1 MASNYRGYAQRRG
14 FDPIK
19 APTQI
24 IDRFLEQQNNYG
36 NQLRRNQEIKQRQ
49 EQQVQDQKNKNFAI
63 EQQNRQMVEM
73 SDRRNEAAI
82 RDAKLKNLNT
92 QYKNALRGV
101 EEANGYAQA
110 LAGFS
115 QSLGKS
121 IETYRAR
128 VYEEKFAA
136 GMQMVYE
143 HGISPE
149 EWLELTMGEAQSE
162 VTSDATERLVDQ
174 MMERGVSGEV
184 IERIRNLTGPQKL
197 GAEKALMV
205 RAGESYQEFVS
216 DNYETEYEVGNGLTM
231 SRAEAEST
239 NNMGALRVIN
249 SLQNQEYFKKFSS
262 FDPTMASKY
271 MMEPMRK
278 WELDYMRNQSAAK
291 DKQVRA
297 QVAADR
303 KNETYLVAET
313 EGVPGL
319 VNRYYARGQA
329 SGSKSGVAIERS
341 KTVNTIAEG
350 VKSGALDVSIAEEF
364 LDHQVTIKGQQPK
377 AFSDLYPAEAAVLED
392 AVTANRRK
400 VHSEWQLIEAERG
413 RSQSQFNDSV
423 REALYSGE
431 FSNEQVEPL
440 MNKAIADDNKEL
452 VSMLKTFMSTGSVDA
467 KQEKAF
473 EEDFEEQY
481 AIGNLT
487 QDMVFNSPLSPEKK
501 QKWLKL
507 AGGEGGQIKL
517 DTEDNKQIKDYV
529 ESALKNARTDGGKA
543 DASISNA
550 QAFALRD
557 IKRHITA
564 QVRQGADIQSAIQ
577 SGLTKFNQELKDENG
592 KYRTSSAGDYNGVS
606 ADGTPFTIPGGAYKF
621 DMFDLDQNN
630 GELMG
635 GMRPL
640 TDFKAILKNDPNALR
655 EKTIVNPGMLQQY
668 RKQVSRTGRGVMP
681 PVVYDL
687 AKSTGLQPIDVM
699 NMQLRSAGM
708 EPVVPPN
715 FDRATANAI
724 DPRISRLL
732 NRYPT
737 KQNAMIA
744 QQSFD
749 QGHSPGEGP
758 NIQYTPEQR
767 QALDIIG
774 RYESDSS
781 GGYNAMNEG
790 GADGGRTVVGYSGPA
805 KERLGRDL
813 TSMTVGEVMKLQQQG
828 KLHAAGRYQF
838 IGNTLP
844 EVVRKAGL
852 SEDTV
857 FSPATQDL
865 LGLTL
870 LGYGGYGRWVGLSKA
885 SAAEI
890 QSVRIA
896 AAQEVSLGPSPFRQG
911 NTMQFE
917 VIEHVTGHQGHSNY
931 AADHAGGNYHE
942 HVAFKSKAQ
951 RDMAIRY
958 LRQAGFKFGGRQIDR
973 PDQSG
978 SYHSTEQA
986 IDIGYYGN
994 EQFGTPEEMS
1004 KAVWDALGIMGIRRN

>member
-1 MASNYRGYAQRRG
+1 MASKYRGYAQRRG

-24 IDRFLEQQNNYG
+24 VDRFLQQQQNYG
-36 NQLRRNQEIKQRQ
+36 NQLRRNQAIKQQQ
-49 EQQVQDQKNKNFAI
+49 EQQYQDQVNKNFAI

-101 EEANGYAQA
+101 DEANSYAQA

-115 QSLGKS
+115 QSLGQS

-184 IERIRNLTGPQKL
+184 IEKIRGLTGPQRL
-197 GAEKALMV
+197 GAEKALML
-205 RAGESYQEFVS
+205 RAGESFGEFVS
-216 DNYETEYEVGNGLTM
+216 ENYETEYEVGNGLTI
-231 SRAEAEST
+231 SRAEAEAT
-239 NNMGALRVIN
+239 NNMSALRVIN
-249 SLQNQEYFKKFSS
+249 SLQNQEYFKKFSG

-278 WELDYMRNQSAAK
+278 WELNYMRGQSAAK

-297 QVAADR
+297 QIDADR
-303 KNETYLVAET
+303 RNETFLVAET
-313 EGVPGL
+313 EGVEGL
-319 VNRYYARGQA
+319 VNRYYARGAA
-329 SGSKSGVAIERS
+329 SGNKRGVALERS

-350 VKSGALDVSIAEEF
+350 VKSGAIDVSIAEDF
-364 LDHQVTIKGQQPK
+364 LDHEVTIKGQQPK
-377 AFSDLYPAEAAVLED
+377 VFSDLYPAEAVVLEE
-392 AVTANRRK
+392 AILANRRK
-400 VHSEWQLIEAERG
+400 LQSEWQLTEAERN

-440 MNKAIADDNKEL
+440 LEKAIADDNKEL
-452 VSMLKTFMSTGSVDA
+452 VSMLSTFMNTASVDA

-487 QDMVFNSPLSPEKK
+487 QDMVWNSPLSPEKK

-507 AGGEGGQIKL
+507 AGDTNGQLQL
-517 DTEDNKQIKDYV
+517 DTAEKNQIKDYV

-550 QAFALRD
+550 QAFAIRD
-557 IKRHITA
+557 IQRHVMA
-564 QVRQGADIQSAIQ
+564 QVRQGADLQTAIQ
-577 SGLTKFNQELKDENG
+577 SGLTKFRQDLNDENG
-592 KYRTSSAGDYNGVS
+592 KYRTSSAGDWSGVS

-621 DMFDLDQNN
+621 DMFDLDQSN
-630 GELMG
+630 GELLG

-640 TDFKAILKNDPNALR
+640 ADYKAILKNDPNALR
-655 EKTIVNPGMLQQY
+655 EKTIVNPKMLQDY
-668 RKQVSRTGRGVMP
+668 SKQVSRTGRGVMP

-699 NMQLRSAGM
+699 NMQLKSAGM

-715 FDRATANAI
+715 FDKSTSNTI
-724 DPRISRLL
+724 DTRISRLL

-744 QQSFD
+744 QQSMGHYPGD
-749 QGHSPGEGP
+749 GHDHGHSPGEGP
-758 NIQYTPEQR
+758 NLQLTPEQR
-767 QALDIIG
+767 AGLDVIG
-774 RYESDSS
+774 RYESDTS

-790 GADGGRTVVGYSGPA
+790 GANGGRTVVGYSGPS
-805 KERLGRDL
+805 KDRLGRDL
-813 TSMTVGEVMKLQQQG
+813 TSMTVGEVMKL
-828 KLHAAGRYQF
+828 
-838 IGNTLP
+838 
-844 EVVRKAGL
+844 
-852 SEDTV
+852 
-857 FSPATQDL
+857 
-865 LGLTL
+865 
-870 LGYGGYGRWVGLSKA
+870 
-885 SAAEI
+885 
-890 QSVRIA
+890 
-896 AAQEVSLGPSPFRQG
+896 
-911 NTMQFE
+911 
-917 VIEHVTGHQGHSNY
+917 
-931 AADHAGGNYHE
+931 
-942 HVAFKSKAQ
+942 
-951 RDMAIRY
+951 
-958 LRQAGFKFGGRQIDR
+958 
-973 PDQSG
+973 
-978 SYHSTEQA
+978 
-986 IDIGYYGN
+986 
-994 EQFGTPEEMS
+994 
-1004 KAVWDALGIMGIRRN
+1004 